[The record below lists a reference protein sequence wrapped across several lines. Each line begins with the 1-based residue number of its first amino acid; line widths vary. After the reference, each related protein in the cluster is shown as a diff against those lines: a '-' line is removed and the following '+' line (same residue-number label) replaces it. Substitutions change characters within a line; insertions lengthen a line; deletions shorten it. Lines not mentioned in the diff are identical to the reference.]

1 VAETEELLKMGQR
14 ERDRLK
20 VLHEVQQGHLLQ
32 HQAAG
37 QLGMSERGF
46 RKLLKR
52 FRERGDR
59 GVIHGLRG
67 KASGRRM
74 PAEKARRVV
83 KLVAGEYADF
93 GPTLASEYLEREQ
106 GLKLSRE
113 SLRQLL
119 MRAGSWKAKPRKL
132 KQVHTW
138 RQRRSCWGELL
149 QWDTSIHAWL
159 EERGPAKMYLIA
171 GIDDAT
177 NALFARFVEA
187 DSAEHHMRVLWEYV
201 ERHGRPQAIYT
212 DKAGLFQPTLA
223 PGWKTE
229 TPGPKTETQLGRA
242 FRELGMEWIA
252 AHSPQAKGRVERCF
266 GTLQNRLVKALRRAK
281 ITTLGEANQ
290 YLQQRFLP
298 DWQTRFTVPAA
309 SSVDAH
315 RPLGVLQLA
324 SILSFAGP
332 RRVANDFTIAWEG
345 RRWQIPRQQV
355 RVGLRGSSIRVEQ
368 RLDGAM
374 VSCING
380 IHGTLQPCEPCPTPP
395 KEKLQ
400 RPVRRFVPP
409 AGHSRWMQGFTVR
422 RDAQPEPTHSA
433 QLRSPSGLPPPG

>member
-1 VAETEELLKMGQR
+1 MGQR
-14 ERDRLK
+14 ERERLK
-20 VLHEVQQGHLLQ
+20 VLHEVEQGHLRQ

-37 QLGMSERGF
+37 QLGLSERGF
-46 RKLLKR
+46 RKLLRR

-67 KASGRRM
+67 KASRRRM
-74 PAEKARRVV
+74 AAGKAKRVV
-83 KLVAGEYADF
+83 KLVEREYADF
-93 GPTLASEYLEREQ
+93 GPTLAREYLEREH

-119 MRAGSWKAKPRKL
+119 IRAGSWKAKPRKL
-132 KQVHTW
+132 KRVHLW
-138 RQRRSCWGELL
+138 RARRSCRGELL

-171 GIDDAT
+171 GIDDAS

-212 DKAGLFQPTLA
+212 DKAGLFQPALA

-229 TPGPKTETQLGRA
+229 TPGRKSETQLGRA
-242 FRELGMEWIA
+242 FRELGVEWIA

-266 GTLQNRLVKALRRAK
+266 GTLQNRLVKALRKARVNTVA
-281 ITTLGEANQ
+281 EANQ
-290 YLQQRFLP
+290 YLEQRFLP
-298 DWQTRFTVPAA
+298 EWQEKFTVPPA

-315 RPLGVLQLA
+315 RPLGSLQLA
-324 SILSFAGP
+324 SIFSFAES
-332 RRVANDFTIAWEG
+332 RRVANDYTIAWEG
-345 RRWQIPRQQV
+345 RRWQIPREQA

-368 RLDGAM
+368 RLDGTM
-374 VSCING
+374 VAWAGPASFPL
-380 IHGTLQPCEPCPTPP
+380 HSCEPRATQET
-395 KEKLQ
+395 KKTQ
-400 RPVRRFVPP
+400 RPVRHFIPP
-409 AGHSRWMQGFTVR
+409 PGHSRWMQGFSVGRKT
-422 RDAQPEPTHSA
+422 AAEPASPISA